1 MLGFSFGPI
10 IWAPASELIGRR
22 WPLCI
27 GMFGSSIFSVAS
39 ATSKDIQ
46 TLLITRFFAGVFGA
60 SPLCVVP
67 GVLADLYDDAY
78 RGIAISLYAL
88 TVFVG
93 PFTAPFIGG
102 FIVANSALGWRWTV
116 YMPTILGFV
125 DVALLVIL
133 FPETCAPFIL
143 AKKAAIIRRQ
153 TGIWSVHAEQE
164 NLEFDAKTIIQ
175 KYFTRPIRLLVM
187 EPIVLLISVYM
198 SFVYALAYAL
208 LEAYPYVFET
218 IRGMR
223 PGVAGLPFLALIVG
237 QVMALCL
244 IIGLQLYGR
253 GRVASSK
260 SGAVPEH
267 RLPPAIIGAPVFTL
281 GLFW

>member
-1 MLGFSFGPI
+1 MLGFSFGPMV
-10 IWAPASELIGRR
+10 WAPASELIGRR

-27 GMFGSSIFSVAS
+27 GVFGCSIFSVAS
-39 ATSKDIQ
+39 GTSKDIQ

-67 GVLADLYDDAY
+67 GVLADLYDDTY
-78 RGIAISLYAL
+78 RGIAISIYAL

-102 FIVANSALGWRWTV
+102 FTVANPALGWRWTL
-116 YMPTILGFV
+116 YLPTILGLA
-125 DVALLVIL
+125 DVALLVIFL
-133 FPETCAPFIL
+133 PETCAPFIL
-143 AKKAAIIRRQ
+143 VKKAAIIRRQ

-164 NLEFDAKTIIQ
+164 KLEFDPRTIIQ
-175 KYFTRPIRLLVM
+175 KYFTRPIRLLLM
-187 EPIVLLISVYM
+187 EPIVLLISMYM
-198 SFVYALAYAL
+198 SFIYALAYAL
-208 LEAYPYVFET
+208 LEAYPFVFET

-237 QVMALCL
+237 QVLALCL
-244 IIGLQLYGR
+244 ISGLQLHNR
-253 GRVASSK
+253 LRIASSK
-260 SGAVPEH
+260 TGAVPEN
-267 RLPPAIIGAPVFTL
+267 RLPPAVIGAPVFTL